1 MIQEEMKNDLLLAV
15 SEIVEAI
22 SKLGS
27 DENIDE
33 HLSVVKSRS
42 KRLLKDASNVLDV
55 EEPDFKVGDYLTY
68 DGFNKAV
75 AKIDRIDGNELHGL
89 WYTPKEK
96 NIKQVYLLS
105 CGTLVRLATPEEIS
119 EYESALN
126 FHEHGRK
133 PFEVRIGDLIRNKSD
148 GKNFLVKGDTIFLR
162 KQDFIDGKLFF
173 LKTYK
178 EVNEWLENK

>member
-1 MIQEEMKNDLLLAV
+1 MEQEEMKHKLY
-15 SEIVEAI
+15 EVEPA
-22 SKLGS
+22 LQ
-27 DENIDE
+27 D
-33 HLSVVKSRS
+33 VKSS
-42 KRLLKDASNVLDV
+42 AKNLIEKIDDLIDDSIEKINDYLKILKP
-55 EEPDFKVGDYLTY
+55 EFKVGDYVTF

>member
-1 MIQEEMKNDLLLAV
+1 MKNDLLLAV

-75 AKIDRIDGNELHGL
+75 AKIDRIDGKELHGL

-96 NIKQVYLLS
+96 NIKQAYFLS
-105 CGTLVRLATPEEIS
+105 GGTLVRLATPEEIA

-126 FHEHGRK
+126 FHKHGRK
-133 PFEVRIGDLIRNKSD
+133 PFEVKKGDL
-148 GKNFLVKGDTIFLR
+148 LR
-162 KQDFIDGKLFF
+162 DEDDRDLFF
-173 LKTYK
+173 VEQPSYLTKEKILFNSYKLEKTA
-178 EVNEWLENK
+178 EELENWIGAEDE